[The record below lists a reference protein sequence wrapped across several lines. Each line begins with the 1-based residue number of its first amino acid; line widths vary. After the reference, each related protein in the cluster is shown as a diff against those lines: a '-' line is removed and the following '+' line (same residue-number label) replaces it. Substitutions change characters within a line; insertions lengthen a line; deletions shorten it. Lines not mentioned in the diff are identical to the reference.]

1 MDYFMLQQQPPP
13 TPPPEETT
21 WLLGTEYE
29 RRTSAYMKSESG
41 VMMVEGELAA
51 VNLGLMW
58 ARAGSDLLKEAEAKA
73 RALWA
78 GAQKKWNGLRTQ
90 KGYQAHQ
97 LLIQA
102 DFARPGRAQVMRPI
116 VSSPFPR
123 WITNW
128 ETQLGGKTLFGVA
141 LPEEKAILAESFACN
156 VWEGCWGTE
165 YSDSL
170 CAWALTK
177 GQAMAAGSGE
187 SPSGG
192 SGESPSWPTG
202 RLQAA
207 GELVASALPHLKE
220 SGVPMDVAFR
230 AMGSAITAIHRSR
243 GRATFAA
250 QWPARHLA
258 LAFLHGALKAE
269 WTYRGE
275 SPCVVANLASAL
287 RALQLR
293 FGFEE
298 AHHAKMAIAFDCVF
312 SDTALVESAELA
324 GLP

>member
-1 MDYFMLQQQPPP
+1 
-13 TPPPEETT
+13 
-21 WLLGTEYE
+21 
-29 RRTSAYMKSESG
+29 
-41 VMMVEGELAA
+41 
-51 VNLGLMW
+51 
-58 ARAGSDLLKEAEAKA
+58 
-73 RALWA
+73 
-78 GAQKKWNGLRTQ
+78 
-90 KGYQAHQ
+90 
-97 LLIQA
+97 
-102 DFARPGRAQVMRPI
+102 MRPI

-156 VWEGCWGTE
+156 VWEGCWAIE

-170 CAWALTK
+170 CAWALNT
-177 GQAMAAGSGE
+177 GQALAAGSGV
-187 SPSGG
+187 SPSV
-192 SGESPSWPTG
+192 PTS

-207 GELVASALPHLKE
+207 GELVASALPHLTE

-230 AMGSAITAIHRSR
+230 TMASAITAIHRSR

-250 QWPARHLA
+250 QWPAGHLA

-275 SPCVVANLASAL
+275 SPCVEVANLASAL

-293 FGFEE
+293 FGFGE
-298 AHHAKMAIAFDCVF
+298 AHHAKMSIAFDCVF
-312 SDTALVESAELA
+312 SDATLVESAELA

>member
-1 MDYFMLQQQPPP
+1 M
-13 TPPPEETT
+13 
-21 WLLGTEYE
+21 
-29 RRTSAYMKSESG
+29 
-41 VMMVEGELAA
+41 
-51 VNLGLMW
+51 
-58 ARAGSDLLKEAEAKA
+58 
-73 RALWA
+73 
-78 GAQKKWNGLRTQ
+78 
-90 KGYQAHQ
+90 
-97 LLIQA
+97 
-102 DFARPGRAQVMRPI
+102 
-116 VSSPFPR
+116 
-123 WITNW
+123 
-128 ETQLGGKTLFGVA
+128 
-141 LPEEKAILAESFACN
+141 
-156 VWEGCWGTE
+156 WEGIWGTE

-170 CAWALTK
+170 CAWALTT
-177 GQAMAAGSGE
+177 GQAMAAGSGV
-187 SPSGG
+187 SPSV
-192 SGESPSWPTG
+192 PTG

-207 GELVASALPHLKE
+207 GELVASALPHLTE

-230 AMGSAITAIHRSR
+230 AMASAITAIHRSR

-298 AHHAKMAIAFDCVF
+298 AHHARMAIAFDCIF
-312 SDTALVESAELA
+312 TDTALVECAELA